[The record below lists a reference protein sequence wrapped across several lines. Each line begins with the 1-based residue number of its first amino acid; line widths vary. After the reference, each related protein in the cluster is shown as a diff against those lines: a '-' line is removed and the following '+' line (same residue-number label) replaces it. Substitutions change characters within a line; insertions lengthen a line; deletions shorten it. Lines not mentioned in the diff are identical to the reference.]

1 VQKALEDGEIM
12 RFRLMEHPLPIHSI
26 YILGHELGDGLSESV
41 MHGENIFKDQ
51 DGNIIQIPANNDYIN
66 GLTHTVTFVIAPL
79 TKKNVKTHLDKLLTI
94 FSDTAPNSKI
104 IELDEYY
111 DDSEDYR
118 TIMRVLQKASSDKQL
133 RGNLDLEQYA
143 WDNQMK
149 MERRTRELQGKVSE
163 MGKQLAAAIKALSAN
178 NTLEQIAKILNVDM
192 QQVEEI
198 LKD

>member
-1 VQKALEDGEIM
+1 MAQV
-12 RFRLMEHPLPIHSI
+12 
-26 YILGHELGDGLSESV
+26 
-41 MHGENIFKDQ
+41 
-51 DGNIIQIPANNDYIN
+51 
-66 GLTHTVTFVIAPL
+66 
-79 TKKNVKTHLDKLLTI
+79 
-94 FSDTAPNSKI
+94 
-104 IELDEYY
+104 
-111 DDSEDYR
+111 YR